1 MKTKKLTRFQSEE
14 LAHKIYVALDEDP
27 LDREPLETD
36 EFLRDLLAMVESRDI
51 FGATE
56 SQLRWLADET
66 DNLISIANHNYG
78 SDGDGLSDISSFSN
92 LASKLK

>member
-1 MKTKKLTRFQSEE
+1 MKTQKLTRFQSEE

-27 LDREPLETD
+27 LDREETE

-51 FGATE
+51 LGATE
-56 SQLRWLADET
+56 CQLRWLADET
-66 DNLISIANHNYG
+66 DNLISIANHNYRR
-78 SDGDGLSDISSFSN
+78 DGDGLSDISSFSN

>member
-27 LDREPLETD
+27 LDREETE

-51 FGATE
+51 LGATE

-66 DNLISIANHNYG
+66 DNLISIANHNYR